1 MREYKED
8 KIRIIGA
15 RKNEKNEITFRIE
28 FFDGKESFIK
38 NEEMKDKHPQL
49 LISYYENRIKWPSAQ

>member
-28 FFDGKESFIK
+28 FVDGKECLMK
-38 NEEMKDKHPQL
+38 NEEMKDKYPHL